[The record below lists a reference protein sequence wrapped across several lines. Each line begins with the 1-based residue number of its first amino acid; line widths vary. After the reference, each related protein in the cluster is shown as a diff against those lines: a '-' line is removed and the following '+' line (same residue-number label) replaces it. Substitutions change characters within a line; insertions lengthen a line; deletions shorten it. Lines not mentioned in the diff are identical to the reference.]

1 MHIFDLYYFT
11 KRKIL
16 IEISPPSGMY
26 EHTTW
31 RRRLV
36 RWLLPYTNMHVNTCR
51 IDNEPSWP
59 MKGLNRSQLIATL
72 LSTTHW
78 QWNKSCANLRIVWT
92 ISKHFRP
99 GGWTPFSAIKRLWL
113 YNLRAY
119 AITWETDKRELEPRH
134 NTPHN
139 MLTAAKFSSPFQEKI
154 TSNWP
159 HTAKALRY
167 VYHWRV
173 SHYH

>member
-1 MHIFDLYYFT
+1 MIAAVYLDTHT
-11 KRKIL
+11 
-16 IEISPPSGMY
+16 SMY
-26 EHTTW
+26 
-31 RRRLV
+31 
-36 RWLLPYTNMHVNTCR
+36 MSC

-99 GGWTPFSAIKRLWL
+99 GAWTPFSAIRRLWL

-119 AITWETDKRELEPRH
+119 AITSWETDKRELEPRH

-139 MLTAAKFSSPFQEKI
+139 IRDSRQIPLTLLRQKKPATDRTSRRHRATSTTDESHTTIKI
-154 TSNWP
+154 VTV
-159 HTAKALRY
+159 HQDGILA
-167 VYHWRV
+167 
-173 SHYH
+173 